1 MNKAREFTSGFDILL
16 FILTVAIIAIGI
28 IAIYSAT
35 YGNTGGTEYYMK
47 QMIFAIFGIIFMILI
62 SYIPPRYI
70 GAISYYL
77 YSFSIILLIAVLMFG
92 KTINGNKSWFYIGGF
107 GIQPSEFAKL
117 TTLLAV
123 SHFLN
128 HGDEKK
134 DINDIRVLIKTG
146 LFIAIPSVLIKLQHD
161 TGTMIVFISMMIPI
175 LWASGL
181 NTFFLFG
188 IITPILSVILG
199 FLNPLFF
206 YAGLLIIIIALI
218 FFKRNLFASI
228 AVFVIN
234 LTAGMSVQFLFSKL
248 AQYQQDRINAVFNPE
263 LDPLKSGYNVIQS
276 KVAIGSG
283 GLFGKG
289 YLQGS
294 QTQLKFIPEQWTDF
308 IFCMVGEEFGF
319 LGAMLLIGLYTLLIL
334 KGFFNGLNS
343 KNEYMSLITI
353 GIGGLLL
360 FHLSV
365 NVGMTIGIMPVIGIP
380 LPMVSYGVSSLL
392 TFLAMLGIVLN
403 TYRHRNT
410 YI

>member
-1 MNKAREFTSGFDILL
+1 LKRDREFNSGFDIPL
-16 FILTVAIIAIGI
+16 FILTIAILAFGI

-47 QMIFAIFGIIFMILI
+47 QLIFAIGGIIMVIGI

-70 GAISYYL
+70 AVTSYYL
-77 YSFSIILLIAVLMFG
+77 YGFAILMLIAVLIFG
-92 KTINGNKSWFYIGGF
+92 KTINGNKSWFYVGGF

-117 TTLLAV
+117 ATLLAV

-134 DINDIRVLIKTG
+134 DVNDIRVLIKTA
-146 LFIAIPSVLIKLQHD
+146 LFVAIPAGLIKLQHD
-161 TGTMIVFISMMIPI
+161 TGTMIVFLSMMIPI

-181 NTFFLFG
+181 NTFFLFA
-188 IITPILSVILG
+188 IITPVLSVILG
-199 FLNPLFF
+199 FLNPVFF
-206 YAGLLIIIIALI
+206 YVGLLIVIIALV

-228 AVFVIN
+228 GVFAVN
-234 LTAGMSVQFLFSKL
+234 LAAGMSVQFLFSKL

-283 GLFGKG
+283 GLYGKG

-308 IFCMVGEEFGF
+308 IFCMIGEEFGYI
-319 LGAMLLIGLYTLLIL
+319 GAMLLIGLYIMLIL
-334 KGFFNGLNS
+334 KVFFNGLNS
-343 KNEYMSLITI
+343 KNSYMSLVTI

-360 FHLSV
+360 FHLSI
-365 NVGMTIGIMPVIGIP
+365 NVGMTIGVMPVIGIP

-392 TFLAMLGIVLN
+392 SFLAMIGFSLN

-410 YI
+410 YV

>member
-1 MNKAREFTSGFDILL
+1 LSRQNEYNTGFDIPL
-16 FILTVAIIAIGI
+16 FILTIAILAFGI

-47 QMIFAIFGIIFMILI
+47 QMIFAIFGIIFMIGI
-62 SYIPPRYI
+62 SYMPPRYI

-77 YSFSIILLIAVLMFG
+77 YGFSILLLIAVLIFG
-92 KTINGNKSWFYIGGF
+92 KTINGNKSWFYIGGY

-123 SHFLN
+123 SHFIN
-128 HGDEKK
+128 HGEEKK
-134 DINDIRVLIKTG
+134 DVNDIRVLIKTV
-146 LFIAIPSVLIKLQHD
+146 LFIAIPAALIKLQHD
-161 TGTMIVFISMMIPI
+161 TGTMIVFLSMIIPI

-188 IITPILSVILG
+188 IITPVLSVILG
-199 FLNPLFF
+199 FLNPIFF
-206 YAGLLIIIIALI
+206 YVGLLLIIVALI

-228 AVFVIN
+228 AVFAIN
-234 LTAGMSVQFLFSKL
+234 LIAGMSVQFLFSKL

-308 IFCMVGEEFGF
+308 IFCMIGEEFGYI
-319 LGAMLLIGLYTLLIL
+319 GAMLLIGLYTLLIL
-334 KGFFNGLNS
+334 RVFFNGLNS
-343 KNEYMSLITI
+343 RNDYMNLVSI

-392 TFLAMLGIVLN
+392 TFLAMMGLVLN
-403 TYRHRNT
+403 TYRHSNT

>member
-1 MNKAREFTSGFDILL
+1 LKREREFNSGFDILL
-16 FILTVAIIAIGI
+16 FLLTLAILAFGI
-28 IAIYSAT
+28 VAIYSAT

-47 QMIFAIFGIIFMILI
+47 QLIFAIAGVIMVIGI

-70 GAISYYL
+70 AVTSYYMYGFGL
-77 YSFSIILLIAVLMFG
+77 LLLIAVLLFG
-92 KTINGNKSWFYIGGF
+92 KTINGNKSWFYVGGF

-117 TTLLAV
+117 ATLLAV

-134 DINDIRVLIKTG
+134 DVNDIKVLIKTA
-146 LFIAIPSVLIKLQHD
+146 LFIAVPAVLIKLQHD
-161 TGTMIVFISMMIPI
+161 TGTMIVFLSMMIPI

-188 IITPILSVILG
+188 IITPVLSVILG
-199 FLNPLFF
+199 FLNPIFF
-206 YAGLLIIIIALI
+206 YVGLLIVIIALI

-228 AVFVIN
+228 AVFAIN
-234 LTAGMSVQFLFSKL
+234 LAAGMSVQFLFSRL

-263 LDPLKSGYNVIQS
+263 LDPLRSGYNVIQS

-283 GLFGKG
+283 GLYGKG

-308 IFCMVGEEFGF
+308 IFCMIGEEFGYI
-319 LGAMLLIGLYTLLIL
+319 GAMILITLYVMLIL
-334 KGFFNGLNS
+334 KVFFNGLNS
-343 KNEYMSLITI
+343 KNSYMSLVTI

-360 FHLSV
+360 FHLSI
-365 NVGMTIGIMPVIGIP
+365 NVGMTIGVMPVIGIP

-392 TFLAMLGIVLN
+392 SFLAMIGFALN

-410 YI
+410 YV

>member
-1 MNKAREFTSGFDILL
+1 MKRDREFNSGFDILL
-16 FILTVAIIAIGI
+16 FLLTLAILAFGI
-28 IAIYSAT
+28 VAIYSAT

-47 QMIFAIFGIIFMILI
+47 QLIFAIAGVIMVIGI

-70 GAISYYL
+70 AVTSYYMYGFGIL
-77 YSFSIILLIAVLMFG
+77 LLIAVLLFG

-117 TTLLAV
+117 ATLLAV

-134 DINDIRVLIKTG
+134 DVNNIKVLIKTA
-146 LFIAIPSVLIKLQHD
+146 LFIAVPAVLIKLQHD
-161 TGTMIVFISMMIPI
+161 TGTMIVFLSMMIPI

-188 IITPILSVILG
+188 IITPVLSVILG
-199 FLNPLFF
+199 FLNPIFF
-206 YAGLLIIIIALI
+206 YVGLLIVIIALI

-228 AVFVIN
+228 AVFAIN
-234 LTAGMSVQFLFSKL
+234 LAAGMSVQFLFSRL

-263 LDPLKSGYNVIQS
+263 LDPLRSGYNVIQS

-283 GLFGKG
+283 GLYGKG

-308 IFCMVGEEFGF
+308 IFCMIGEEFGYI
-319 LGAMLLIGLYTLLIL
+319 GAMILITLYVMLIL
-334 KGFFNGLNS
+334 KVFFNGLNS
-343 KNEYMSLITI
+343 KNSYMSLVTI

-360 FHLSV
+360 FHLSI
-365 NVGMTIGIMPVIGIP
+365 NIGMTIGVMPVIGIP

-392 TFLAMLGIVLN
+392 SFLAMIGFALN

-410 YI
+410 YV

>member
-1 MNKAREFTSGFDILL
+1 MSRQNEYNTGFDIPL
-16 FILTVAIIAIGI
+16 FILTIAILAFGI

-47 QMIFAIFGIIFMILI
+47 QMIFAIFGIIFMIGI
-62 SYIPPRYI
+62 SYMPPRYI

-77 YSFSIILLIAVLMFG
+77 YGFSILLLIAVLIFG
-92 KTINGNKSWFYIGGF
+92 KTINGNKSWFYIGGY

-123 SHFLN
+123 SHFIN
-128 HGDEKK
+128 HGEEKK
-134 DINDIRVLIKTG
+134 DLNDIRVLIKTV
-146 LFIAIPSVLIKLQHD
+146 LFIAIPAALIKLQHD
-161 TGTMIVFISMMIPI
+161 TGTMIVFLSMIIPI

-188 IITPILSVILG
+188 IITPVLSVILG
-199 FLNPLFF
+199 FLNPIFF
-206 YAGLLIIIIALI
+206 YVGLLLIIVALI

-228 AVFVIN
+228 AVFAIN
-234 LTAGMSVQFLFSKL
+234 LIAGMSVQFLFSKL

-308 IFCMVGEEFGF
+308 IFCMIGEEFGYI
-319 LGAMLLIGLYTLLIL
+319 GAMLLIGLYTLLIL
-334 KGFFNGLNS
+334 RVFFNGLNS
-343 KNEYMSLITI
+343 RNDYMNLVSI

-392 TFLAMLGIVLN
+392 TFLAMMGLVLN
-403 TYRHRNT
+403 TYRHSNT

>member
-1 MNKAREFTSGFDILL
+1 MSRQNEYNTGFDIPL
-16 FILTVAIIAIGI
+16 FILTIAILAFGI

-47 QMIFAIFGIIFMILI
+47 QMIFAIFGIIFMIGI
-62 SYIPPRYI
+62 SYMPPRYI

-77 YSFSIILLIAVLMFG
+77 YGFSILLLIAVLIFG
-92 KTINGNKSWFYIGGF
+92 KTINGNKSWFYIGGY

-123 SHFLN
+123 SHFIN
-128 HGDEKK
+128 HGEEKK
-134 DINDIRVLIKTG
+134 DVNDIRVLIKTV
-146 LFIAIPSVLIKLQHD
+146 LFIAIPAALIKLQHD
-161 TGTMIVFISMMIPI
+161 TGTMIVFLSMIIPI

-188 IITPILSVILG
+188 IITPVLSVILG
-199 FLNPLFF
+199 FLNPIFF
-206 YAGLLIIIIALI
+206 YVGLLLIIVALI

-228 AVFVIN
+228 AVFAIN
-234 LTAGMSVQFLFSKL
+234 LIAGMSVQFLFSKL

-308 IFCMVGEEFGF
+308 IFCMIGEEFGYI
-319 LGAMLLIGLYTLLIL
+319 GAMLLIGLYTLLIL
-334 KGFFNGLNS
+334 RVFFNGLNS
-343 KNEYMSLITI
+343 RNDYMNLVSI

-392 TFLAMLGIVLN
+392 TFLAMMGLVLN
-403 TYRHRNT
+403 TYRHSNT

>member
-1 MNKAREFTSGFDILL
+1 MKRKKKFNSGFDIPL
-16 FILTVAIIAIGI
+16 FILTIAILAFGI

-47 QMIFAIFGIIFMILI
+47 QLIFAIAGVIMVIGI

-70 GAISYYL
+70 AVTSYYL
-77 YSFSIILLIAVLMFG
+77 YGFSILMLIAVLIFG
-92 KTINGNKSWFYIGGF
+92 KTINGNKSWFYVGGF

-134 DINDIRVLIKTG
+134 DVNDIRVLIKTA
-146 LFIAIPSVLIKLQHD
+146 LFIAVPAILIKLQHD
-161 TGTMIVFISMMIPI
+161 TGTMIVFLSMIVPI

-188 IITPILSVILG
+188 IITPVLSVILG
-199 FLNPLFF
+199 FLNPVFF
-206 YAGLLIIIIALI
+206 YIGLLIVVIALL

-234 LTAGMSVQFLFSKL
+234 LVAGMSVQFLFSKL
-248 AQYQQDRINAVFNPE
+248 ATYQQDRINAVFNPE

-283 GLFGKG
+283 GLYGKG

-308 IFCMVGEEFGF
+308 IFCMIGEEFGYI
-319 LGAMLLIGLYTLLIL
+319 GAMLLIGLYVILIL
-334 KGFFNGLNS
+334 KVFFNGLNS
-343 KNEYMSLITI
+343 KNAYMSLVTI

-360 FHLSV
+360 FHLSI
-365 NVGMTIGIMPVIGIP
+365 NVGMTIGVMPVIGIP

-392 TFLAMLGIVLN
+392 TFLAMIGFALN
-403 TYRHRNT
+403 TYRHRNS
-410 YI
+410 YV

>member
-1 MNKAREFTSGFDILL
+1 MKREREFNSGFDILL
-16 FILTVAIIAIGI
+16 FLLTLAILAFGI
-28 IAIYSAT
+28 VAIYSAT

-47 QMIFAIFGIIFMILI
+47 QLIFAIAGVIMVIGI

-70 GAISYYL
+70 AVTSYYMYGFGL
-77 YSFSIILLIAVLMFG
+77 LLLIAVLLFG
-92 KTINGNKSWFYIGGF
+92 KTINGNKSWFYVGGF

-117 TTLLAV
+117 ATLLAV

-134 DINDIRVLIKTG
+134 DVNDIKVLIKTA
-146 LFIAIPSVLIKLQHD
+146 LFIAVPAVLIKLQHD
-161 TGTMIVFISMMIPI
+161 TGTMIVFLSMMIPI

-188 IITPILSVILG
+188 IITPVLSVILG
-199 FLNPLFF
+199 FLNPIFF
-206 YAGLLIIIIALI
+206 YVGLLIVIIALI

-228 AVFVIN
+228 AVFAIN
-234 LTAGMSVQFLFSKL
+234 LAAGMSVQFLFSRL

-263 LDPLKSGYNVIQS
+263 LDPLRSGYNVIQS

-283 GLFGKG
+283 GLYGKG

-308 IFCMVGEEFGF
+308 IFCMIGEEFGYI
-319 LGAMLLIGLYTLLIL
+319 GAMILITLYVMLIL
-334 KGFFNGLNS
+334 KVFFNGLNS
-343 KNEYMSLITI
+343 KNSYMSLVTI

-360 FHLSV
+360 FHLSI
-365 NVGMTIGIMPVIGIP
+365 NVGMTIGVMPVIGIP

-392 TFLAMLGIVLN
+392 SFLAMIGFALN

-410 YI
+410 YV